1 MTTIALIIYG
11 AGLPVLWYHKH
22 CTVLDAFEKPGLYN
36 SPRLYVIFSVTR
48 LILAWGSIA
57 AIWSLIGPVPGL
69 AAGVVYFLI
78 GAVALRLYY
87 DRQVAKWLAVFSKQ
101 MAKENNVSADVPLPP
116 ELARDAL
123 ALARSQ
129 VNKAMKGQLT

>member
-1 MTTIALIIYG
+1 MTTVALFIYA
-11 AGLPVLWYHKH
+11 AGLPVLWYHKY

-36 SPRLYVIFSVTR
+36 SPRLYVVFSAAR

-57 AIWSLIGPVPGL
+57 AIWMLIGPIPGL
-69 AAGVVYFLI
+69 AAGVLYFLI
-78 GAVALRLYY
+78 GALALRLYY
-87 DRQVAKWLAVFSKQ
+87 ERQVAKWLAVFTKQ
-101 MAKENNVSADVPLPP
+101 IAKESSLSPDVPLLP